1 MSKSQSQEVS
11 MSMSGMPPI
20 SPSDT
25 NADEIRVLGLITF
38 VSILVGAAIGVFDA
52 GLWLKQ
58 DGDVRTNS
66 FTYAMAAFT
75 LQGMSFVLYKLLMQ
89 QSLDHR
95 ASFARMDRE
104 RARKMQGM
112 QQAMANKQMEV
123 EMRLQEAQFM
133 RQLQMLE
140 YQKENEMLHS
150 DADLLLAT
158 DPDNSPP
165 SHKAD
170 KGNSMDLGGTSAVSQ
185 NNKHSVRDKG
195 GKFAKKG

>member
-1 MSKSQSQEVS
+1 MTMSQL
-11 MSMSGMPPI
+11 PPLQ
-20 SPSDT
+20 PSET

-95 ASFARMDRE
+95 ASFARLDRE
-104 RARKMQGM
+104 RNRRMQGM
-112 QQAMANKQMEV
+112 QQQMANKQMEV
-123 EMRLQEAQFM
+123 EMRIQEANFL
-133 RQLQMLE
+133 RQLQRIESQREHEGLV
-140 YQKENEMLHS
+140 Q
-150 DADLLLAT
+150 DADFLLGGSV
-158 DPDNSPP
+158 PPPP
-165 SHKAD
+165 SPFEVPQH
-170 KGNSMDLGGTSAVSQ
+170 NSTKDQGIDLGGTAAVSA
-185 NNKHSVRDKG
+185 NNKHSIRDERG
-195 GKFAKKG
+195 QFTKK